1 MGLRFLDGYLTTAC
15 LGKLGLHLNASLEL
29 QAKGR
34 QEQIKGNVKQSG
46 KKLKDAAKKM

>member
-1 MGLRFLDGYLTTAC
+1 MGDKTDRASGTMKEAA
-15 LGKLGLHLNASLEL
+15 GKLKRDPDL

>member
-1 MGLRFLDGYLTTAC
+1 MGDKTDRATGAMKEAA
-15 LGKLGLHLNASLEL
+15 GKATGDRDL

-34 QEQIKGNVKQSG
+34 REQIKGDVKQSG

>member
-1 MGLRFLDGYLTTAC
+1 MMGDKTDRATGKAKEAA
-15 LGKLGLHLNASLEL
+15 GKLTGNENM
-29 QAKGR
+29 QAEGR

>member
-1 MGLRFLDGYLTTAC
+1 MGDKTDRAS
-15 LGKLGLHLNASLEL
+15 GKAKEVAGKATHNPDLE
-29 QAKGR
+29 AEGR